1 MILEITIFMKLQEI
15 LIQMFYALE
24 LNDLESYV
32 KYRYIYYQKSIPQPD
47 FQTLFSWKCL
57 EVNNE
62 PETHL

>member
-47 FQTLFSWKCL
+47 FQTLFS
-57 EVNNE
+57 
-62 PETHL
+62 